1 MKVWKQLVLTVFILL
16 AALAGWAY
24 FYPGANQV
32 LARVGIDW
40 LPQRSTP
47 QDGAARQEGAGS
59 NGGARPAALVVA
71 RPAESETINNRLT
84 AIGTGRALETV
95 SVTPYTSGMMTTL
108 LVKAGARV
116 KAGEPIAQLDAENEQ
131 IAADRAKI
139 ALQNAENTLR
149 RITTLRSTNTATEVQ
164 MVDAQLAVANAKLA
178 QEEAGLA
185 LSRRTVVAPIS
196 GVIGILPVN
205 AGNFVTTQTAI
216 ATIDD
221 RSQILIDI
229 WVPERYAPQIKVGQP
244 LTATAIALPGQIF
257 EGKISAVDNMIDEA
271 SRTLRVRAGI
281 ANPKDMLRAGMS
293 FEVTILFPGDTY
305 PSVDPLALQWG
316 AEGAYVWRVV
326 NGVAEKVPVH
336 IIQRNTA
343 SILVDGQLRAGDMIV
358 TQGVQSVRAGNPVQI
373 TRDESGAPEGSAVN
387 PFAPSTDRAG

>member
-1 MKVWKQLVLTVFILL
+1 MKVWKQLVLTVFLLL

-40 LPQRSTP
+40 LPQRSAP
-47 QDGAARQEGAGS
+47 QTASRQEDAER
-59 NGGARPAALVVA
+59 NGGSRPATLVVA
-71 RPAESETINNRLT
+71 EPAGRETINNRLT

-95 SVTPYTSGMMTTL
+95 SVTPFTSGMMTKL

-131 IAADRAKI
+131 IAADKAKI

-178 QEEAGLA
+178 QEEASLA
-185 LSRRTVVAPIS
+185 LSRRTVTAPIS
-196 GVIGILPVN
+196 GIIGILPVN
-205 AGNFVTTQTAI
+205 AGNFVTTQTSI

-244 LTATAIALPGQIF
+244 LTATAIAMPGQVF
-257 EGKISAVDNMIDEA
+257 EGKISAVDNMIDAA

-281 ANPKDMLRAGMS
+281 ANPRDMLRAGMS
-293 FEVTILFPGDTY
+293 FEVTILFPGDSY
-305 PSVDPLALQWG
+305 PSVDPLAIQWS
-316 AEGAYVWRVV
+316 ADGAYVWRVV
-326 NGVAEKVPVH
+326 DGVAEKVPVQ

-343 SILVDGQLRAGDMIV
+343 SVLVDAQVHEGDMIV
-358 TQGVQSVRAGNPVQI
+358 TQGVQSVRAGNPVRM
-373 TRDESGAPEGSAVN
+373 TRDESGAPEGSEVKPLGSPIN
-387 PFAPSTDRAG
+387 RAG